1 LFLGLVLAQ
10 GVRLGLA
17 FGRALIPLGLAG
29 FVEAYA
35 AEGPLFRLGAGYDYV
50 GSFARVELG
59 YVLQEDGARRRWL
72 SAGGGAYLKNAA
84 DPPGRL
90 LRGGTGVYDGFQNLG
105 LWGGVMRPET
115 ILNA

>member
-1 LFLGLVLAQ
+1 LSWPRGCGWGWRSGGQLV
-10 GVRLGLA
+10 
-17 FGRALIPLGLAG
+17 PLGLGG

-72 SAGGGAYLKNAA
+72 SAGDGAYLKNAA

-90 LRGGTGVYDGFQNLG
+90 LRGGAGVYDGFQNLG

-115 ILNA
+115 IPNA